1 MLAPNLNWLGVFAFC
16 TFLSKGVQNMNNSTY
31 YADDWISRKSNEL
44 EDAKIPAFEAG
55 LLLGWLGG
63 ILSLS
68 LIVTVFK
75 LLM

>member
-1 MLAPNLNWLGVFAFC
+1 
-16 TFLSKGVQNMNNSTY
+16 MNNSTY